1 MINVSEIVLASAS
14 ARRKEILT
22 HLGLNPRILVS
33 EADENVDRP
42 LTPEMLTEELS
53 LRKAGAVLPFVSD
66 GQLVIASDTVVAK
79 DNLIFGKPHSESEA
93 FEMLSKLS
101 GTTHKVV
108 SGVAVSLN
116 GRTSVTHDVTNVTF
130 RRLTDREIESYV
142 ASGEPFDKTSGRIW
156 NTDRPRYYWEG
167 KAGGYGIQDPFGM
180 KYITRIEGDYYNVV
194 GLPVSKMCQMLKDEF
209 GIIL

>member
-53 LRKAGAVLPFVSD
+53 LRKAGAVLPLVSD

-116 GRTSVTHDVTNVTF
+116 GHTSVTHDVTNVTF

-142 ASGEPFDKTSGRIW
+142 ASGEPFDK
-156 NTDRPRYYWEG
+156 
-167 KAGGYGIQDPFGM
+167 AGGYGIQDTASVF
-180 KYITRIEGDYYNVV
+180 IEKIDGEYFNVV
-194 GLPVSKMCQMLKDEF
+194 GLPVYKMFSLLKADF
-209 GIIL
+209 GLDYYDLKRAVSLKKND